1 MTIILID
8 DIIREETEHFIVEI
22 VLDPLTSV
30 GVILQQNSPII
41 EIQDDDSMW
50 TLLC

>member
-22 VLDPLTSV
+22 VLDTSV
-30 GVILQQNSPII
+30 GVILQQNSSII

-50 TLLC
+50 ILLC